1 MKRFLFVALMLLI
14 TSPLYAAAATFSM
27 TGDYYVEGKWW
38 GNYNLDK
45 YEKATVRYID
55 QEINLYPKIQV
66 GNTVLNLRIDL
77 AECVW
82 GGPEALDRSDY
93 AANVKG
99 LDQFQTGDGRL
110 VSNDANINIE
120 RAYISHKFNDT
131 FTLDIGLQDGGGWGT
146 DFGNS
151 VYGQWRIKLAQNT
164 KLGTFLYYYEKP
176 ANLSLDNTAE
186 QGDTTGVRNGEEDD
200 TENFY
205 FGYIK
210 KFGPI
215 TVKNL
220 LGYSYGSSA
229 DLNNDNQGLFTWAE
243 TLALSG
249 NLGVVSFESEFSYKR
264 LRADYSDNI
273 ATPAALRDVQ
283 DKWAV
288 YGGYINVW
296 KDLGTMTPGFLVAYG
311 SFDDSAPTARG
322 FDFGANFN
330 TTPIFGDQL
339 GLGGGKDLFGMT
351 AYKLYVNDIQTP
363 VKPLTLSAFAAYIV
377 SNQKTPDANTT
388 DANLNND
395 VSYFKG
401 LTGWEAGIGGAYQ
414 ITENLVYNAWTSY
427 GKAQLSSE
435 YKNYAATL
443 ADPADARNL
452 SHDPDAMYLLAH
464 SLTLSF

>member
-1 MKRFLFVALMLLI
+1 MKRLLFVALMLLI

-66 GNTVLNLRIDL
+66 GNTTLNFRIDL
-77 AECVW
+77 AEVVW
-82 GGPEALDRSDY
+82 GGPEAVDRSDY

-99 LDQFQTGDGRL
+99 LDKFRTGDGRI
-110 VSNDANINIE
+110 VTNDANINIE

-131 FTLDIGLQDGGGWGT
+131 YTLDVGLQDGGGWGT
-146 DFGNS
+146 IFGNT
-151 VYGQWRIKLAQNT
+151 VVGQYRIKLTQNT
-164 KLGTFLYYYEKP
+164 KAGTFLYYYEKP
-176 ANLSLDNTAE
+176 ANLALDNTAE
-186 QGDTTGVRNGEEDD
+186 QGDTTTVRNGEEDD

-205 FGYIK
+205 LGYIN

-229 DLNNDNQGLFTWAE
+229 DLNLDNRGLFSWAE
-243 TLALSG
+243 TLALNG
-249 NLGVVSFESEFSYKR
+249 DLGAISFESEFSYKR
-264 LRADYSDNI
+264 LRCDLTTAGGFTSDTGN
-273 ATPAALRDVQ
+273 Q
-283 DKWAV
+283 HWKV

-296 KDLGTMTPGFLVAYG
+296 KDLGTMTPGFLAAYG
-311 SFDDSAPTARG
+311 SFDENAPTAKG

-339 GLGGGKDLFGMT
+339 GLGGGNDLLGMT
-351 AYKLYVNDIQTP
+351 AYKLYVNDIKTP
-363 VKPLTLSAFAAYIV
+363 AKPLTLSAFAAYIV
-377 SNQKTPDANTT
+377 SNQNSSDAQ
-388 DANLNND
+388 DAD
-395 VSYFKG
+395 GVVSYYDG
-401 LTGWEAGIGGAYQ
+401 LTAWEAGIGGAYQ
-414 ITENLVYNAWTSY
+414 ITDNLVYNAWTSY
-427 GKAQLSSE
+427 GKAQLSSK

-452 SHDPDAMYLLAH
+452 SHDPDAMYLLAN